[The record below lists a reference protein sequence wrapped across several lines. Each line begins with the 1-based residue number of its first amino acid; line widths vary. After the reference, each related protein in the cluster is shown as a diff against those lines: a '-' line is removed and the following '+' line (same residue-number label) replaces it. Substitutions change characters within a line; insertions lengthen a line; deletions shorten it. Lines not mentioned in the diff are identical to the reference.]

1 MKIIRGAFGIGY
13 SCIAFLFFCC
23 GVSLIVLAVLELWHG
38 VNPGEAMPLRDRF
51 DSVLEAVA
59 LLTIAVAALELGQT
73 VLEEEVQREVNVSAP
88 TRVRRFLSRFLI
100 VVVVALSV
108 ETLVVVFRLVHEDP
122 ARLPQGAAVG
132 VAAAALLA
140 AWGLFIRMN
149 KSAEEIEPEAMEEA
163 KSEDRKV
170 K

>member
-1 MKIIRGAFGIGY
+1 MRILRGAFGVGY
-13 SCIAFLFFCC
+13 SCIVFLFFCC
-23 GVSLIVLAVLELWHG
+23 GVSLIVLAALELWHG
-38 VNPGEAMPLRDRF
+38 VNPGEAMPLRARF
-51 DSVLEAVA
+51 ESVLEVVG

-73 VLEEEVQREVNVSAP
+73 VLEEEVQREVHVSAP

-132 VAAAALLA
+132 VTAAVLLA
-140 AWGLFIRMN
+140 AWGFFIKMN
-149 KSAEEIEPEAMEEA
+149 KSAEELEPEAMEEA
-163 KSEDRKV
+163 KREDREMK
-170 K
+170 